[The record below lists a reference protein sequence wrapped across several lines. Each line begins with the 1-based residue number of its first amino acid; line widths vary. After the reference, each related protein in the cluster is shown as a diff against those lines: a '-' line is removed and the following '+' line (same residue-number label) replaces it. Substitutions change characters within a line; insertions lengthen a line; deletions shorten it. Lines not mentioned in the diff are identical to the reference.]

1 MECLI
6 FSDSHGRADRMEY
19 VLKEQPIAPSV
30 VFFLGDG
37 LRDSGFP
44 HFEHQALYAVKGNCD
59 GGLFGELLPYGEE
72 CVVSLEGHRILAL
85 HGHRYGVKSGLG
97 ALLARAADAEADIV
111 LFGHTHI
118 PWDEVV
124 PAGTTV
130 GNRVLS
136 RPIHLFNPGSLAEGS
151 FGSLLLRGDTVLFSH
166 GKL

>member
-6 FSDSHGRADRMEY
+6 FSDSHGKADRMER
-19 VLKEQPIAPSV
+19 VLQEQPTAPSV
-30 VFFLGDG
+30 IFFLGDG

-44 HFEHQALYAVKGNCD
+44 RFERQTLYAVKGNCD
-59 GGLFGELLPYGEE
+59 GGMFGALLPFGEE

-97 ALLARAADAEADIV
+97 ALLSYAVAAEADIV

-118 PWDEVV
+118 PTEEVV

-130 GNRVLS
+130 GNRVLT
-136 RPIHLFNPGSLAEGS
+136 RPVHLFNPGSLAEGS
-151 FGSLLLRGDTVLFSH
+151 FGTLLLRGDTVLFSH
-166 GKL
+166 GRS